1 MQQKYT
7 LTVADVEINVVS
19 DESPEAVEALVS
31 IVDRKMK
38 EILQKSRTCP
48 KTEASIL
55 CSLDYCSEK
64 IRAQRKIKAIE
75 SKLAMTEATLDE
87 LIEENEALKREL
99 AELKKNNW

>member
-48 KTEASIL
+48 KTEAAIL

-64 IRAQRKIKAIE
+64 AVMDRIE
-75 SKLAMTEATLDE
+75 SILSRTACE
-87 LIEENEALKREL
+87 LNV
-99 AELKKNNW
+99 